1 MAALSEV
8 FAQFAQPGTTVTYLL
23 PSGSKAQAQALS
35 LPSGNCKFSLQYAQD
50 PASVKVS
57 PHVTLA
63 VHLQVPQV
71 LMCCHHQHLVS
82 ASSLWAWSC
91 NRTLPAA
98 ANCWLSSDSP

>member
-23 PSGSKAQAQALS
+23 PSGSKAQAQVLS

-57 PHVTLA
+57 PHVMIRCLA
-63 VHLQVPQV
+63 S
-71 LMCCHHQHLVS
+71 CTS
-82 ASSLWAWSC
+82 DASMTGWM
-91 NRTLPAA
+91 N
-98 ANCWLSSDSP
+98 